1 MIIYNDNILQY
12 KLYLHNLNMFS
23 IKHSSISSC
32 KLFFKQFNTIID
44 HTACIINP
52 YGFHVHSSNRK
63 FGIFAI
69 LDNETFNHFICP
81 KEVILQ
87 MSIKNINNMFSKHDT
102 YHSLSIHYNGN
113 NSILF
118 TINKNSTYSI
128 SCSLITNKKYIENIK
143 NVDDVDYHVEFEV
156 QPKYIYSI
164 LKKIID
170 TKDENDSQNDNKN
183 DIRATNITIRADPD
197 TQNIYI
203 DTIKLNDSSL
213 DTYHFVTPIQQVFC
227 VDYVYQFIKNTL
239 KNKYTSIEIG
249 LYKNKSMKLQLY
261 TNDYNYIELY
271 IPPLKS

>member
-1 MIIYNDNILQY
+1 MYVCIKYYYLYNLI
-12 KLYLHNLNMFS
+12 MFS

-32 KLFFKQFNTIID
+32 KTFFKQFNNIINQV
-44 HTACIINP
+44 ACIVNP
-52 YGFHVHSSNRK
+52 YGFHIHSSNHK
-63 FGIFAI
+63 FGIFGI
-69 LDNETFNHFICP
+69 LDNETFNHFVCP
-81 KEVILQ
+81 EEIILQ
-87 MSIKNINNMFSKHDT
+87 ISIRNINEMFSKHDT
-102 YHSLSIHYNGN
+102 YHSLQIIYNGN

-118 TINKNSTYSI
+118 TINKNYNYSI
-128 SCSLITNKKYIENIK
+128 SCSLITNKKYIEKIK
-143 NVDDVDYHVEFEV
+143 NINDVDYHVEFEV

-227 VDYVYQFIKNTL
+227 VDYMYQFIKNTL

-249 LYKNKSMKLQLY
+249 LYKKKSMKLQLY

-271 IPPLKS
+271 ILPLESC

>member
-1 MIIYNDNILQY
+1 
-12 KLYLHNLNMFS
+12 MFS

-32 KLFFKQFNTIID
+32 KTFFKQFNNIINQVV
-44 HTACIINP
+44 CIVNP
-52 YGFHVHSSNRK
+52 YGFHIHSSNHR

-87 MSIKNINNMFSKHDT
+87 LSIKKINKIFSKHDT
-102 YHSLSIHYNGN
+102 YHSLSIYYNGN
-113 NSILF
+113 NSMLF
-118 TINKNSTYSI
+118 TINKNSTYSL
-128 SCSLITNKKYIENIK
+128 SCSPIINKKYIENIK
-143 NVDDVDYHVEFEV
+143 NVDDVDYHVEFQV

-164 LKKIID
+164 LKHIMNT
-170 TKDENDSQNDNKN
+170 TKNKNDNQNDNQN

-197 TQNIYI
+197 TQYIYI

-227 VDYVYQFIKNTL
+227 VDYMYQFIKNTL